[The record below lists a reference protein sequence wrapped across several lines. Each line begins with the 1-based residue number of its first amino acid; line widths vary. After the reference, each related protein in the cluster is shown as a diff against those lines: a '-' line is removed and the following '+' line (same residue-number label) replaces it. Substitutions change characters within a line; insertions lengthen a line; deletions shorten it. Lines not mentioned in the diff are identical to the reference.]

1 MKIKETQDAI
11 ENLTLQEKIDLL
23 KLLANVPS
31 IKEKIQVLEKE
42 LNFKVLD

>member
-1 MKIKETQDAI
+1 MKITEAQDLI
-11 ENLTLQEKIDLL
+11 KNLTLEEKIDLL